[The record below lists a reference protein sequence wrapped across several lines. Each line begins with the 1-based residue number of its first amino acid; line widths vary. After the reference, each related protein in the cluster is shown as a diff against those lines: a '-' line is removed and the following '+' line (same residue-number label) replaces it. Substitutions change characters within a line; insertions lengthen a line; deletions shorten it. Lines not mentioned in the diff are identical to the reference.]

1 MEKIFSSYLE
11 RTISIRDTAARDSLK
26 ENFYHGFLLGILRYK
41 EDWLVLSNRE
51 SGQGYSDILIE
62 IYPEKIGIIIE
73 LKYAQKSQLDSACQ
87 NALTQIIEKD
97 YAAVLRKDGMQTIL
111 KYGIACR
118 YKQCRVIVENN
129 TKKHP
134 EIISSGIMLRMHLI
148 SGCFY
153 LISYF
158 SNLISNQH
166 LQTFHYLRTIT
177 LLSRQL
183 YPHCRQPKHCRLLMH
198 LLRKNQ
204 PKMYPHCS
212 LLPQMW

>member
-1 MEKIFSSYLE
+1 MEKMFSSYLE

-87 NALTQIIEKD
+87 NALTQINEKD
-97 YAAVLRKDGMQTIL
+97 YAAVLREDGMQTIL

-118 YKQCRVIVENN
+118 YKQCRIIVE
-129 TKKHP
+129 K
-134 EIISSGIMLRMHLI
+134 
-148 SGCFY
+148 
-153 LISYF
+153 
-158 SNLISNQH
+158 
-166 LQTFHYLRTIT
+166 
-177 LLSRQL
+177 
-183 YPHCRQPKHCRLLMH
+183 
-198 LLRKNQ
+198 
-204 PKMYPHCS
+204 
-212 LLPQMW
+212 